1 MKPATPPY
9 GLAIGVFLV
18 GAAGF
23 AGGAIFGPAVAEVTH
38 PLNPRYLLPS
48 GLAGALLFAAL
59 WLVVSAV
66 VSRHMGTSIRDW
78 SHKLSAW
85 FSASL
90 LPLISYFP
98 YMVYRSGLQGESV
111 ELPPLGTRHTS
122 ILLLIWSLLLLAIFL
137 RIIAGP
143 AESRLLDR
151 LTRRPA
157 LTLSVMMISWVAVFS
172 TLDILKD
179 HYMQVTTVNSA
190 LFREAMLQV
199 QNSHGVMFSN
209 LLYGTGASVF
219 SVHTNAIL
227 FFVLPLFRLWPDY
240 KWLLIISDIALAL
253 TAWPAY
259 LIARRHF
266 SQAVSLLMAA
276 MLLLHPI
283 VTAQPGRSDF
293 SELRFMPVLF
303 LTAFYFFENKHFWR
317 FAAISLLMMT
327 IREDMGLFAAMF
339 GIYAL
344 MRRRSLKWIV
354 APLGWGLGWFILTGA
369 ILLPRLGPS
378 GTAVRASLRYSNLG
392 SSGSEIA
399 KTILFKPWKA
409 VKAALSTPSHIGAAY
424 GLILTY
430 GSGLALLSGVI
441 VLAIPAVAELMFQQT
456 TTFVN
461 FMALPTV
468 PILMT
473 AFMMGL
479 SRFTSVVQKRW
490 SIDKGLSAA
499 VIGLLMFFL
508 ATSAFHT
515 WFNPNLYRPRY
526 NFNAATRALN
536 QVPDSASLMMPEFML
551 VYAKP
556 GQNVRGFHQV
566 KYADDFEGGFRL
578 TEDYIILDRR
588 IPARGLQN
596 NRYYEGLEEATNMI
610 TTSPEF
616 KKVYEQDD
624 IELYVR
630 KKSPDGQ

>member
-1 MKPATPPY
+1 
-9 GLAIGVFLV
+9 
-18 GAAGF
+18 
-23 AGGAIFGPAVAEVTH
+23 
-38 PLNPRYLLPS
+38 
-48 GLAGALLFAAL
+48 
-59 WLVVSAV
+59 
-66 VSRHMGTSIRDW
+66 
-78 SHKLSAW
+78 
-85 FSASL
+85 
-90 LPLISYFP
+90 
-98 YMVYRSGLQGESV
+98 
-111 ELPPLGTRHTS
+111 
-122 ILLLIWSLLLLAIFL
+122 
-137 RIIAGP
+137 
-143 AESRLLDR
+143 
-151 LTRRPA
+151 
-157 LTLSVMMISWVAVFS
+157 
-172 TLDILKD
+172 
-179 HYMQVTTVNSA
+179 MQVTTVNSA

-199 QNSHGVMFSN
+199 QSSHGIMFSN

-253 TAWPAY
+253 AAWPAY

-276 MLLLHPI
+276 MLLLHP
-283 VTAQPGRSDF
+283 VMTAQPGRSDF

-344 MRRRSLKWIV
+344 MRRRSIKWIV
-354 APLGWGLGWFILTGA
+354 APLGWGLGWFILTA
-369 ILLPRLGPS
+369 AFLLPRLGPS

-479 SRFTSVVQKRW
+479 SRFTSLVQKCW
-490 SIDKGLSAA
+490 SLDAGLSAA

-536 QVPDSASLMMPEFML
+536 QVPDSASLIMPEFML
-551 VYAKP
+551 AHAKP
-556 GQNVRGFHQV
+556 SQNVRGFHQV
-566 KYADDFEGGFRL
+566 KYAGDFEGGFRF

-588 IPARGLQN
+588 IPARGWQN
-596 NRYYEGLEEATNMI
+596 NRYYEGLEEATNTI

-630 KKSPDGQ
+630 KKLPDGQ